1 MNNMNKT
8 YLLCLIFAII
18 ALNSAYKPNLV
29 KKMNNIN
36 SIVMKKVPKEMMTT
50 MVGTSVMLPSIANA
64 ADGSTLAAFSTPL
77 IVSFL
82 TIVPFLYYTQALK
95 PKERKV
101 QQIELDE
108 NLREKKKGG
117 LFGKK

>member
-1 MNNMNKT
+1 MPQS

-18 ALNSAYKPNLV
+18 ALSSAYKPNLP
-29 KKMNNIN
+29 KKVNNVN
-36 SIVMKKVPKEMMTT
+36 SIIMKNVPKKMMTT
-50 MVGTSVMLPSIANA
+50 MVGTSVMLTPAIANA
-64 ADGSTLAAFSTPL
+64 ADGGTLAAFSTPL

-82 TIVPFLYYTQALK
+82 TIVPFVYYTQALK